1 MIAGRPDLKPT
12 ERRWSRQL
20 PAFLAV
26 TLAVALRLYGL
37 ESVPHNY
44 DRGYPHGLGIIIRE
58 ALADGRLDQLPA
70 AGAVASINLRNPAGA
85 SYVWAVLTAIDASP
99 FVATALIALLH
110 AGVVTSAAYS
120 VTRNLFGA
128 TPAFVAGVLC
138 AVSLW
143 GGWIGR
149 GAWIQGTL
157 ETCSALTFWLLFNG
171 LRSGRPRQ
179 TFAAFALTAIAAQT
193 YLAAF
198 GLFAQLAS
206 ALFAAWKKPAGA
218 SMQRAVWA
226 GVAVCAASIA
236 LFGASFAASGE
247 TLRAA
252 VDNPNAINTDLAPGQ
267 VNWDPLAHVL
277 RLASGRDYENTFGD
291 AANAGWRNSAGDA
304 LATVIDLLIAAGVAH
319 TLVFRATRSANARM
333 ALAWLIVPAVAAM
346 LIANVAMREWKV
358 HSFYL
363 TLASPLMYAF
373 AGAPFALLPARARQA
388 LAAALCVAQSGMAF
402 VNLHND
408 VAFRRATP
416 IVALGLESAPLSVV
430 EQVAGRVRDACDTV
444 VNRDDS
450 AWLASWLGTARPLRH
465 NGYRAANG
473 SAIALLEPGRRAC
486 VIDTAPALALNGA
499 QSVATITSPGSAAML
514 AISRLPV
521 PDAGLPVSLT
531 VNIGWSLLRLDTPD
545 TAAPGEAVR
554 IEHLW
559 RIDTLPGEPYADWYY
574 APFVNL
580 LGPDGAR
587 VVEVNGS
594 PAILGHEWRAGG
606 LLLSDTML
614 SVPADAAPGRYTL
627 EISLFDPNQKRN
639 AVYFDPADPATPIVI
654 VTRQIDIR

>member
-1 MIAGRPDLKPT
+1 M
-12 ERRWSRQL
+12 
-20 PAFLAV
+20 
-26 TLAVALRLYGL
+26 LAVALRLYGL

-99 FVATALIALLH
+99 FAATALIALLH
-110 AGVVTSAAYS
+110 AGIVTSAAYS
-120 VTRNLFGA
+120 VTRRLFGS

-138 AVSLW
+138 AASLW

-157 ETCSALTFWLLFNG
+157 ETFSALTFWLLFNG
-171 LRSGRPRQ
+171 LRSHRPRH
-179 TFAAFALTAIAAQT
+179 TFAAFVLTALAAQT

-198 GLFAQLAS
+198 GLFAQLGG
-206 ALFAAWKKPAGA
+206 ALFAAWKQPSGA
-218 SMQRAVWA
+218 AARRALWA
-226 GVAVCAASIA
+226 GIVLCAASIA
-236 LFGASFAASGE
+236 LFGASFAASGG
-247 TLRAA
+247 TLRTA

-267 VNWDPLAHVL
+267 VNWDPVAHVL

-291 AANAGWRNSAGDA
+291 AANAGWRNSAGDG
-304 LATVIDLLIAAGVAH
+304 LATLIDLLIAAGVAH
-319 TLVFRATRSANARM
+319 TLIFRARGSAGARM
-333 ALAWLIVPAVAAM
+333 ALAWLIVPAAAAM

-373 AGAPFALLPARARQA
+373 AGAPFARMPGRARLA
-388 LAAALCVAQSGMAF
+388 LAAVMCIAQSGMAF
-402 VNLHND
+402 ASLHND
-408 VAFRRATP
+408 VAFRRAAP
-416 IVALGLESAPLSVV
+416 INALGLEGAPLSLV
-430 EQVAGRVRDACDTV
+430 EQVTGTVRAHCDSV

-473 SAIALLEPGRRAC
+473 SAIALLEPGKRAC

-499 QSVATITSPGSAAML
+499 QSAATITSPGGAAKL
-514 AISRLPV
+514 VISRLPV
-521 PDAGLPVSLT
+521 PESGLPVSLT
-531 VNIGWSLLRLDTPD
+531 VNIGWSLLRLDTPL
-545 TAAPGEAVR
+545 TAAPGETVR

-559 RIDTLPGEPYADWYY
+559 RIDALPGEPYADWYY

-587 VVEVNGS
+587 VVEINGS
-594 PAILGHEWRAGG
+594 PAILGNEWRAGG
-606 LLLSDTML
+606 LLLSDTLL
-614 SVPADAAPGRYTL
+614 SVPAAAAPGRYTL

-654 VTRQIDIR
+654 IRRQISIR

>member
-1 MIAGRPDLKPT
+1 MIAGRPVPKPT
-12 ERRWSRQL
+12 ERRWGQRL

-26 TLAVALRLYGL
+26 LLAVALRLYGL

-44 DRGYPHGLGIIIRE
+44 DRGYPHGLGIVIHE
-58 ALADGRLDQLPA
+58 ALADGRLDQLPI

-85 SYVWAVLTAIDASP
+85 SYGWAVLTAIDASP
-99 FVATALIALLH
+99 FVATALVALLH
-110 AGVVTSAAYS
+110 AGVVTSAAYG
-120 VTRNLFGA
+120 VTRKLFGA

-157 ETCSALTFWLLFNG
+157 EAFSALTFWLLFDG
-171 LRSGRPRQ
+171 LRFGRPRR
-179 TFAAFALTAIAAQT
+179 TYAAFALTALAAQT

-198 GLFAQLAS
+198 GLFAQLAG
-206 ALFAAWKKPAGA
+206 ALLAVWMKLLGA
-218 SMQRAVWA
+218 PMRRAVWA
-226 GVAVCAASIA
+226 GVATCVASIV
-236 LFGASFAASGE
+236 LFGASFLASGE

-252 VDNPNAINTDLAPGQ
+252 VDNPNAINTDLAAGQ
-267 VNWDPLAHVL
+267 VNWDPVAHVL

-291 AANAGWRNSAGDA
+291 AANAGRRNNASDA
-304 LATVIDLLIAAGVAH
+304 LATMIDLLIAAGVAH
-319 TLVFRATRSANARM
+319 TLVFRARRSASARM

-373 AGAPFALLPARARQA
+373 AGAPFALLPARARWA
-388 LAAALCVAQSGMAF
+388 LAAALCVAQSGMAS

-416 IVALGLESAPLSVV
+416 IDALGLEGAPLSVV
-430 EQVAGRVRDACDTV
+430 ERVASSVRDGCDTI

-486 VIDTAPALALNGA
+486 VIDTEPALTLTGA
-499 QSVATITSPGSAAML
+499 QSFATLTSPGSAAKL
-514 AISRLPV
+514 VISRLPV
-521 PDAGLPVSLT
+521 PDAGTPVSLT
-531 VNIGWSLLRLDTPD
+531 VNIGWSLLRLDTPL
-545 TAAPGEAVR
+545 TAAPGQTIRV
-554 IEHLW
+554 EHLW
-559 RIDTLPGEPYADWYY
+559 RIDTLPGEAYADWYY

-580 LGPDGAR
+580 IGPDGAR
-587 VVEVNGS
+587 VVEINGS
-594 PAILGHEWRAGG
+594 PAILGYEWRTGG
-606 LLLSDTML
+606 LLLSDTVL
-614 SVPADAAPGRYTL
+614 SVPADAATGRYSL

-639 AVYFDPADPATPIVI
+639 AVYFDPGDPATPIVI
-654 VTRQIDIR
+654 IKRQIEIR

>member
-1 MIAGRPDLKPT
+1 MIARKTELSAT
-12 ERRWSRQL
+12 ERRWTQRFT
-20 PAFLAV
+20 AFLAV
-26 TLAVALRLYGL
+26 LLAVALRLYGL

-44 DRGYPHGLGIIIRE
+44 DRGYPHGLGIVIRE
-58 ALADGRLDQLPA
+58 ALAGGRLDQLPA

-85 SYVWAVLTAIDASP
+85 SYVWAVLTAIDDSP
-99 FVATALIALLH
+99 FAATALIALLH
-110 AGVVTSAAYS
+110 AGIVTSAAYS
-120 VTRNLFGA
+120 VTRRLFGA
-128 TPAFVAGVLC
+128 TPAFVAGVLS

-157 ETCSALTFWLLFNG
+157 ETFSALAFWLLFNG
-171 LRSGRPRQ
+171 LRSSRPRH
-179 TFAAFALTAIAAQT
+179 TFAAFALTALAAQT

-198 GLFAQLAS
+198 GLFAQLGG
-206 ALFAAWKKPAGA
+206 ALIAAWRKPSGA
-218 SMQRAVWA
+218 AARRAIWA
-226 GVAVCAASIA
+226 GIAVCAASIA
-236 LFGASFAASGE
+236 LFGMSFAASGG

-267 VNWDPLAHVL
+267 VNWDPVAHVL

-291 AANAGWRNSAGDA
+291 AVNAGWRNGIGDA
-304 LATVIDLLIAAGVAH
+304 FATVIDLLIAAGVAH
-319 TLVFRATRSANARM
+319 TLIFRARHSASARM
-333 ALAWLIVPAVAAM
+333 ALAWLIVPAAAAM
-346 LIANVAMREWKV
+346 LVANVAMREWKV

-373 AGAPFALLPARARQA
+373 AGAPFALIRARARPA
-388 LAAALCVAQSGMAF
+388 LAAALCIAQSGIAF
-402 VNLHND
+402 TNLHDD
-408 VAFRRATP
+408 VAFRRITP
-416 IVALGLESAPLSVV
+416 IDALGLEGAPLSLV
-430 EQVAGRVRDACDTV
+430 EQVAARVRDACDTV

-450 AWLASWLGTARPLRH
+450 AWLASWLRTARPLRH
-465 NGYRAANG
+465 NGYRVANG

-486 VIDTAPALALNGA
+486 VIDTAPALVLNGA
-499 QSVATITSPGSAAML
+499 QSVATIASPGSAAKL
-514 AISRLPV
+514 VISRLPM
-521 PDAGLPVSLT
+521 PESGLPVSLT
-531 VNIGWSLLRLDTPD
+531 VNIGWSLLRLNTPLS
-545 TAAPGEAVR
+545 AAPGETVR

-559 RIDTLPGEPYADWYY
+559 RIDALPAEPYAGWYY

-580 LGPDGAR
+580 LAPDGTR

-606 LLLSDTML
+606 LLLSDTVL
-614 SVPADAAPGRYTL
+614 SIPNAAAPGRYTL

-654 VTRQIDIR
+654 IKREISIR